1 MKRVFATL
9 MMISAIAAAA
19 DFQQVKLLD
28 VAPYKSPQLIA
39 GATPILV
46 EHNMFTL
53 TVAID
58 DMSYSAS
65 FYAHRHVKSSD
76 FIVGD
81 TIPAR
86 IDGDKLIV
94 KTADGKEMKARITR
108 KARLGREGNP

>member
-1 MKRVFATL
+1 MRWVCAALILF
-9 MMISAIAAAA
+9 SAIAAAS

-28 VAPYKSPQLIA
+28 VASYTSPQLIA

-65 FYAHRHVKSSD
+65 YYARRHAKSSD

-81 TIPAR
+81 MIPAR
-86 IDGDKLIV
+86 IDGDKLVI

-108 KARLGREGNP
+108 RARLTQETH

>member
-1 MKRVFATL
+1 MKRVL
-9 MMISAIAAAA
+9 IALLVCCSGMAAA

-53 TVAID
+53 TVAIGD
-58 DMSYSAS
+58 LSYSAS
-65 FYAHRHVKSSD
+65 YYAQRHVKSSD

-81 TIPAR
+81 SIPAK
-86 IDGDKLIV
+86 IEGDKLVI
-94 KTADGKEMKARITR
+94 KSADGKEMKARITR
-108 KARLGREGNP
+108 RERLTPESKP